1 MSTNSQVSY
10 TLIDYNGQKA
20 RKYPDGSIRD
30 SRGRTL
36 TRPPIL
42 DDHTITTTD
51 RARALVRSR
60 EEKRARIIAEAANVA
75 VERREFID
83 RYGPDA
89 YIAEIAYAQTVKAM
103 TPDDPK
109 STAAA
114 NFVFEQ
120 AGISAKQAANG
131 DNQAS
136 DSSIRSVLS
145 DIACIAKAMTIDNVD
160 AKCSYLK
167 HGSVVDG
174 SVVDG
179 SVVDDDDVKKDS
191 EDKSGGGG

>member
-1 MSTNSQVSY
+1 MSTNSQVQY
-10 TLIDYNGQKA
+10 KIVDYNGKKA
-20 RKYPDGSIRD
+20 RQYQDGSIRN
-30 SRGRTL
+30 SRGQL
-36 TRPPIL
+36 
-42 DDHTITTTD
+42 
-51 RARALVRSR
+51 LVRHPQAKPITSDNAIAYQR
-60 EEKRARIIAEAANVA
+60 RRQELRAATIAQAANEA
-75 VERREFID
+75 VENNSLSVQ
-83 RYGPDA
+83 YGDMNWVA
-89 YIAEIAYAQTVKAM
+89 AIAQAQYIKAT

-114 NFVFEQ
+114 NFLLEQ

-145 DIACIAKAMTIDNVD
+145 DIATIAKAMSIDNVD

-167 HGSVVDG
+167 HG

>member
-1 MSTNSQVSY
+1 MSTNSQVIPY

-20 RKYPDGSIRD
+20 RKYPDGSIRN
-30 SRGRTL
+30 SRGQL
-36 TRPPIL
+36 
-42 DDHTITTTD
+42 
-51 RARALVRSR
+51 LVRHPQAKPITSDNAIAYQR
-60 EEKRARIIAEAANVA
+60 KCQELRAATIAQVAAEAVENNSLSVQYGDMNWVA
-75 VERREFID
+75 AI
-83 RYGPDA
+83 A
-89 YIAEIAYAQTVKAM
+89 QAQYIKAT

-114 NFVFEQ
+114 NFLLEQ
-120 AGISAKQAANG
+120 AGLSAKQAASG

-174 SVVDG
+174 SVVD
-179 SVVDDDDVKKDS
+179 DDDVKKDS

>member
-1 MSTNSQVSY
+1 MSTNSQVVPY

-42 DDHTITTTD
+42 DDHTITTTEK
-51 RARALVRSR
+51 ACALVRSR

-75 VERREFID
+75 VERPEFIE
-83 RYGPDA
+83 RYGSDA
-89 YIAEIAYAQTVKAM
+89 YIAEIGYAQAQKAM

-109 STAAA
+109 STSAA

-120 AGISAKQAANG
+120 AGVSVKQTQDSGTQAAAVVSATFQGMQSLLRDLLDARNTD
-131 DNQAS
+131 DNS
-136 DSSIRSVLS
+136 
-145 DIACIAKAMTIDNVD
+145 
-160 AKCSYLK
+160 SYLK
-167 HGSVVDG
+167 HDGTVVLDG
-174 SVVDG
+174 D
-179 SVVDDDDVKKDS
+179 VVDDVDDD
-191 EDKSGGGG
+191 EEE